1 MSTVLEVIGYIGSVV
16 IITSLM
22 MTSIVKLR
30 VINAIGAVIIVV
42 FSILTNSYPNALMNM
57 GAFII
62 DIYYLYRIKN
72 VRESFELVKAN
83 PESDYFKWFYNKN
96 YKEIEKFNESIDYLR
111 AEMLYYYVRNNEVA
125 GLLAWN
131 KGENGEAK
139 ILLDFVT
146 PAFRDCKVGRYF
158 FSHKNAFFR
167 KNGVLSFV
175 TYTNNSAHANYLKKI
190 NFSHI
195 DGEKWVKSLV

>member
-1 MSTVLEVIGYIGSVV
+1 MLTTLEIIGYIGSIV

-30 VINAIGAVIIVV
+30 VLNAIGAVIIVV
-42 FSILTNSYPNALMNM
+42 FSILTYSYPNALMNL

-62 DIYYLYRIKN
+62 DVYYLYKIKN

-83 PESDYFKWFYNKN
+83 PESDYFLWFYNAN
-96 YKEIEKFNESIDYLR
+96 RKEIERFNDSLEYQK
-111 AEMLYYYVRNNEVA
+111 AQMLYYYMRNNEVA

-131 KGENGEAK
+131 KGEDGQAE

-146 PAFRDCKVGRYF
+146 PRFRDCKVGKYF

-167 KNGVLSFV
+167 KNGVLTFV
-175 TYTNNSAHANYLKKI
+175 THTKNIAHANYLKKI
-190 NFSHI
+190 NFSQT
-195 DGEKWVKSLV
+195 DGDKWVKSLV